1 MLLDEEYMRKALTLA
16 EKAYALGEA
25 PVGAVI
31 IDGSGEIVGDGFNLR
46 ETNASP
52 LAHAEIIAIEKAAG
66 LLKNRRLD
74 LCTMYVTLEPCLMCA
89 GAIMQ
94 ARLKRLVYG
103 AFAAQTGAVTSVAAV
118 YDFPFGYKPMVRGGI
133 LESECSA
140 LLSKFGE
147 DLRSDIRENPL
158 EETNGQV

>member
-1 MLLDEEYMRKALTLA
+1 MLLDEEYMAKALALA
-16 EKAYALGEA
+16 EKAYALGEF

-31 IDGSGEIVGDGFNLR
+31 ADDEGAIIGEGYNLR
-46 ETNASP
+46 EANASP
-52 LAHAEIIAIEKAAG
+52 LGHAEITAIEKAAG

-74 LCTMYVTLEPCLMCA
+74 LCTIYVTLEPCLMCA

-103 AFAAQTGAVTSVAAV
+103 AYAPKTGAVTSVVGV
-118 YDFPFGYKPMVRGGI
+118 YDFPFGYKPMVRGGV
-133 LESECSA
+133 LETDCSA